1 MSLTQLLSDYGYV
14 AVFVGSLL
22 EGETILLL
30 AGFAAHQGY
39 LSLPLTVGIA
49 FVGGTLGDQIFYWLG
64 RVAGKPLLDR
74 LPNTTARVGRV
85 NALLTRF
92 DAPLIVG
99 IRFMYGLR
107 ILGPIVIGT
116 SSVPPWR
123 FAIFNI
129 IGAAMWAPLV
139 AGGRLRVRA
148 DAGTTGAGF
157 QQGRGGGVAR
167 DSLRRHRRWL
177 RPPLVASIQAL
188 MSHLLDKSFRALP
201 FRPSA
206 SRPTGASTPTYC
218 RRQRVVEDGVAR
230 KTP

>member
-1 MSLTQLLSDYGYV
+1 MSLTQLLSDYGYA

-64 RVAGKPLLDR
+64 RVAGQPLLDR
-74 LPNTTARVGRV
+74 LPNATARVGRV

-139 AGGRLRVRA
+139 AGVGFGFGQTLERLEPDFNKVEA
-148 DAGTTGAGF
+148 AAWLGLLCVAIAVGF
-157 QQGRGGGVAR
+157 GHRWW
-167 DSLRRHRRWL
+167 RR
-177 RPPLVASIQAL
+177 
-188 MSHLLDKSFRALP
+188 
-201 FRPSA
+201 
-206 SRPTGASTPTYC
+206 SRH
-218 RRQRVVEDGVAR
+218 
-230 KTP
+230 